1 MAPDACP
8 SHLVILGTEVTVGV
22 GLMVMGCVTVVVP
35 HSLVTARLMVCVPE
49 VLNVTLPGDC

>member
-35 HSLVTARLMVCVPE
+35 HSLVTARLMVCVPD
-49 VLNVTLPGDC
+49 VLNVTVPGDC